1 MGGPDVDVYSSRVKD
16 IVESLTFSIDG
27 EFNGIDIGKI
37 GRGARNASK
46 RPLGIGGS
54 VWRSAYGEP

>member
-1 MGGPDVDVYSSRVKD
+1 MGGTDVDVYSSRVKD

-27 EFNGIDIGKI
+27 EFNDIGKI
-37 GRGARNASK
+37 GREARNASK